1 MEDFF
6 DLKTV
11 PQARET
17 LLLALRKL
25 PSKPLGTEDM
35 DLLSALGRVL
45 ASDIVSPEDVPP
57 YTRSTV
63 DGYAVSARDTFGAS
77 ETLPAI
83 LDIVEE
89 IPMGKVPQM
98 AVRPGKASRISTGGV
113 LPEGADACVMVEY
126 TELLDDRIVLVQKP
140 VSPGENVIHA
150 GEDVRRGDVLL
161 EAGRILSP
169 YDLGA
174 LAAIGVPWVPVLR
187 RPRVAVVSTGDEIVP
202 PERRPEPGQIRDIN
216 TYSLSASLATMGA
229 VPLPIGIAPD
239 TYGALLA
246 LVEEGLARADAVVV
260 SGGSS
265 VGARDNTLKVFSDL
279 GPPGVLVH
287 GVAVRPGK
295 PVILAICRDKPVFGL
310 PGHPVS
316 ALVALDLFVRY
327 ALDAM
332 TAMSLGLFP
341 AGSTDP
347 KGARGFQSQLRA
359 AVVQARLSRSVSSAP
374 GREDHIRVRLVD
386 RGGELLAEPVLGK
399 SGLIS
404 TMVRSDGEIVVPFE
418 SEGFLE
424 GTLVTVRLDRR

>member
-6 DLKTV
+6 DLRTV

-17 LLLALRKL
+17 LLSALRKL
-25 PSKPLGTEDM
+25 PSKPLGTEDL

-45 ASDIVSPEDVPP
+45 ASDIVSPEDIPP
-57 YTRSTV
+57 HPRSTV
-63 DGYAVSARDTFGAS
+63 DGYAVAAKDTFGAS

-83 LDIVEE
+83 LEVIEEVPMGE
-89 IPMGKVPQM
+89 IPRM
-98 AVRPGKASRISTGGV
+98 AVLPGKTSRISTGGV

-126 TELLDDRIVLVQKP
+126 TELLDDSTVLVQKP
-140 VSPGENVIHA
+140 VSPGENVIQA
-150 GEDVRRGDVLL
+150 GEDVRHGEVLL
-161 EAGRILSP
+161 EAGRVLSP

-174 LAAIGVPWVPVLR
+174 LAAIGMSSVPVLR
-187 RPRVAVVSTGDEIVP
+187 KPRVAVVSTGDEIVP

-229 VPLPIGIAPD
+229 VPLPLGIAPD
-239 TYGALLA
+239 TYGALRA
-246 LVEEGLARADAVVV
+246 LVEEGLALADAVVV

-279 GPPGVLVH
+279 GPPGVLIH

-316 ALVALDLFVRY
+316 ALVALGLFARS

-332 TAMSLGLFP
+332 TAMSLGLSP
-341 AGSTDP
+341 DSADSVLTRGLQPWRRAG
-347 KGARGFQSQLRA
+347 L
-359 AVVQARLSRSVSSAP
+359 VQARLTRSVSSVP
-374 GREDHIRVRLVD
+374 GREDHVRVRLVD
-386 RGGELLAEPVLGK
+386 RDGELFAEPVLGK

-424 GTLVTVRLDRR
+424 GSLVSVRLDRR